1 MVRSRDTERSSL
13 DIILIISIQKVKVM
27 WNLGSS
33 DHVWNASPYQADS
46 LVHGYP
52 FPYQPQG
59 WGLGG
64 EILASSLAMG
74 QDLHGACQ
82 RVGKKR
88 RRSTNASQRK
98 AANIRER
105 RRMLSLNDSFDQLR
119 TQV

>member
-1 MVRSRDTERSSL
+1 L
-13 DIILIISIQKVKVM
+13 DIILIILIQKVKVM
-27 WNLGSS
+27 WNLSSS
-33 DHVWNASPYQADS
+33 DHVWNASPYQG
-46 LVHGYP
+46 GYP

-74 QDLHGACQ
+74 QDLNGAYQ

-105 RRMLSLNDSFDQLR
+105 RRMLSLNDSFDRLR